1 MPVATNLSARIATGR
16 PPVAVPIQEPQES
29 KSQVTDAALIQSEKL
44 SALGR
49 MVAAIAHEINN
60 PLTTI
65 LGQVQLLLAAPDFPG
80 EIRQRLTMVS
90 EEAFRAARIVNNLLT
105 FAQHSPPERRP
116 CSLADQMRWVLALT
130 EGHFRQHRI
139 KVETEFGACP
149 TIWVDENQ
157 IRQVLLNLVQNA
169 EQAMAESSSDARML
183 TLRLGESGGR
193 VRLEVSDSG
202 PGIPPAVLPR
212 IFDPFFTT
220 KSTGT
225 GLGLWVSLTIVEQH
239 GGELTA
245 VNRPEGGAS
254 FVVMLPYRKRAH

>member
-1 MPVATNLSARIATGR
+1 M
-16 PPVAVPIQEPQES
+16 AVPIKVPQQLDS
-29 KSQVTDAALIQSEKL
+29 RATDDALIQSEKL

-65 LGQVQLLLAAPDFPG
+65 LGQIQLLLATPDVAADL
-80 EIRQRLTMVS
+80 RQRLTVVS

-116 CSLADQMRWVLALT
+116 CSLADQLRWVLTLS
-130 EGHFRQHRI
+130 EGHLEQNGI
-139 KVETEFGACP
+139 EVVTDFGACP

-169 EQAMAESSSDARML
+169 EQAMAGAPDPRVL
-183 TLRLGESGGR
+183 TLRLGEANGR
-193 VRLEVSDSG
+193 VQLEVIDSG
-202 PGIPPAVLPR
+202 PGIAPAVLPR

-220 KSTGT
+220 KPTGT

-239 GGELTA
+239 GGQLTA
-245 VNRPEGGAS
+245 ENRPGVGAAFLMS
-254 FVVMLPYRKRAH
+254 LPYRKRAY

>member
-1 MPVATNLSARIATGR
+1 MAVRIK
-16 PPVAVPIQEPQES
+16 VPQEPS
-29 KSQVTDAALIQSEKL
+29 SHATDAALIQSEKL

-65 LGQVQLLLAAPDFPG
+65 LGHTQLLLAAPDPPPDLR
-80 EIRQRLTMVS
+80 ERLTVVS
-90 EEAFRAARIVNNLLT
+90 NEAFRAARIVNNLLT

-116 CSLADQMRWVLALT
+116 CSLADQLRWVLALT
-130 EGHFRQHRI
+130 EGQLEQSGI
-139 KVETEFGACP
+139 EVVTDLGACP

-169 EQAMAESSSDARML
+169 EQAMAGAPDPRVL
-183 TLRLGESGGR
+183 TLRLGEANGR
-193 VRLEVSDSG
+193 VRLEIIDSG
-202 PGIPPAVLPR
+202 PGIAPAVLPR

-220 KSTGT
+220 KPTGT
-225 GLGLWVSLTIVEQH
+225 GLGLWVALTIVERH

-245 VNRPEGGAS
+245 ENRPGAGAA
-254 FVVMLPYRKRAH
+254 FVVTLPYRKRAR